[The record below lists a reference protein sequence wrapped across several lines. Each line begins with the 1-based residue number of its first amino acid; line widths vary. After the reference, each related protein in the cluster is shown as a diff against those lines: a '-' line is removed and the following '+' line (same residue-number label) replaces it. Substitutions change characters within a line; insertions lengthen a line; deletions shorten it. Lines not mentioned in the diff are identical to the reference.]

1 MGLYLNP
8 KNRGFQVSS
17 QSDIYVDKTELIRYT
32 NYAITQR
39 DKYLCVSR
47 PRRFGKSMAA
57 QMLCAYYSRGCDS
70 RELFQGFKISKDE
83 LFLEYLNQYDVIF
96 LDIQLLLGRAKKIE
110 NLVPYIEKQVIRELR
125 QEYGQYFQEDEESL
139 SVVLATIYEQ
149 KEGERGFIFIVD
161 EWDCIFREAK
171 EKEIYQKEY
180 LDFLKGLWKGQDC
193 IDLVYMTGILP
204 IKKYGTHSALNIFTE
219 YSMIDSDELSEFV
232 GFTQEE
238 VESLCKEYD
247 VDFLK
252 IKKWYDGY
260 VLWNGLHIYNPKS
273 VVEAVRRKRVQSYW
287 VNTETYEALKI
298 YISMN
303 LDGLRDDITKMLGG
317 MSCKVDTRYFQNDM
331 TTLNSKDDIFTLLI
345 HLGYLS
351 YDQECESVFIPN
363 EEVNQEFFKAIV
375 KTGWEN
381 IIEIYQDS
389 EKLLKATLEMKNDI
403 VANMI
408 DKVHTKTTSIL
419 KYNDENSLSCVITL
433 AYQSAVKDYIMV
445 REFPTGKGYADIMFM
460 PLKHID
466 APVIVIELKWNKSAE
481 GAIAQI
487 KNKRYVEGLET
498 YSGEIL
504 LVGINYNKETK
515 KHECIIEKIEKN
527 RY

>member
-1 MGLYLNP
+1 
-8 KNRGFQVSS
+8 
-17 QSDIYVDKTELIRYT
+17 
-32 NYAITQR
+32 
-39 DKYLCVSR
+39 
-47 PRRFGKSMAA
+47 
-57 QMLCAYYSRGCDS
+57 
-70 RELFQGFKISKDE
+70 
-83 LFLEYLNQYDVIF
+83 
-96 LDIQLLLGRAKKIE
+96 
-110 NLVPYIEKQVIRELR
+110 
-125 QEYGQYFQEDEESL
+125 
-139 SVVLATIYEQ
+139 
-149 KEGERGFIFIVD
+149 
-161 EWDCIFREAK
+161 
-171 EKEIYQKEY
+171 
-180 LDFLKGLWKGQDC
+180 
-193 IDLVYMTGILP
+193 MTGILP

-247 VDFLK
+247 VDFFK

-381 IIEIYQDS
+381 IYR
-389 EKLLKATLEMKNDI
+389 
-403 VANMI
+403 
-408 DKVHTKTTSIL
+408 
-419 KYNDENSLSCVITL
+419 
-433 AYQSAVKDYIMV
+433 YI
-445 REFPTGKGYADIMFM
+445 KIQ
-460 PLKHID
+460 
-466 APVIVIELKWNKSAE
+466 KS
-481 GAIAQI
+481 
-487 KNKRYVEGLET
+487 
-498 YSGEIL
+498 
-504 LVGINYNKETK
+504 
-515 KHECIIEKIEKN
+515 
-527 RY
+527 